1 GEWRG
6 GSRFDRVAGVNRGGP
21 RKIGGLTL
29 IRTTAKA
36 TLSHYQRSLLAAD
49 HEWKIGTQFE
59 KGEHYAPVVVPTG
72 VRYVDNNGRPF
83 QAISSDPSINGGQF
97 ITAAAFASDAV
108 TMGDRLT
115 LNAGVRF
122 DRSRAIS
129 QDLVAVDSAG
139 RETGAIVP
147 GLGNLYA
154 WNVVSPRLGV
164 TAKLTGD
171 GRTILRASYGRF
183 YQGPLTAEY
192 NLIH

>member
-1 GEWRG
+1 
-6 GSRFDRVAGVNRGGP
+6 
-21 RKIGGLTL
+21 
-29 IRTTAKA
+29 
-36 TLSHYQRSLLAAD
+36 D

-115 LNAGVRF
+115 INAGVRF

-129 QDLVAVDSAG
+129 QDLVAVDSVG
-139 RETGAIVP
+139 RETGAIVL
-147 GLGNLYA
+147 GLGDLYA

-192 NLIH
+192 NLIHPGVTPVTTRAFEDATGGYTGLVSVVHSKTTLLPLPPSR